1 MSSGKQCLP
10 RTAHYRSTTVKK
22 RITTMQKGFNKLIE
36 EVREFDRVRIP
47 DNVRYPVE
55 RTYKRLLEQIVRQ
68 IESYHR
74 TKDTDQLKRSLELS
88 LNLIDSMSDAMVRTR
103 LANEHEV
110 RSLKSKLA
118 SLVQIKKDKEVS
130 PDEDL

>member
-1 MSSGKQCLP
+1 M
-10 RTAHYRSTTVKK
+10 
-22 RITTMQKGFNKLIE
+22 IE

-88 LNLIDSMSDAMVRTR
+88 LNLIDQMFDAMVRTR

-110 RSLKSKLA
+110 C
-118 SLVQIKKDKEVS
+118 VV
-130 PDEDL
+130 

>member
-10 RTAHYRSTTVKK
+10 RTNHYGNTTVKK

-88 LNLIDSMSDAMVRTR
+88 LNLIDSMSDALVRTR

>member
-88 LNLIDSMSDAMVRTR
+88 LNLIDQMSDAMVRTR